1 MWGSW
6 WWVLVVIFFLLKCFR
21 HDGPGCG
28 GL

>member
-6 WWVLVVIFFLLKCFR
+6 WWILVVIFFLLKCFR

-28 GL
+28 DL